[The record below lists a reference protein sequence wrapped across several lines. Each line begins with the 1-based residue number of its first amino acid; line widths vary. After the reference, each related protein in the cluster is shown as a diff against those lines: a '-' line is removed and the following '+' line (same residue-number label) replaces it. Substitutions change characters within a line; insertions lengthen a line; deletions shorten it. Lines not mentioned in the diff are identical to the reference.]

1 VKRRLLLDV
10 AVRKCAPV
18 LELNPHENQV
28 LLVRRDALLVLG
40 LGLDHV
46 DRVGRLHLEGDGLAG
61 ERLDEDLHATAE
73 AEHEVKRHLFL
84 DAIVHKRAPVLKLL
98 PREDQA
104 LLVGGLSWILDLT
117 MSMVSED
124 STSRVM
130 VYPVKVLTTSA

>member
-1 VKRRLLLDV
+1 MPFWSWVLDMVKS
-10 AVRKCAPV
+10 KS
-18 LELNPHENQV
+18 
-28 LLVRRDALLVLG
+28 
-40 LGLDHV
+40 V

-84 DAIVHKRAPVLKLL
+84 DAKVHKRAPVLKLL

-117 MSMVSED
+117 MVSED

-130 VYPVKVLTTSA
+130 VCPVKVLTTSA